1 MLEIQDSPTRERGIT
16 QDHVYNWQ
24 YILTIASEHKR
35 ELVYA
40 NIIAILATLASLP
53 LPLLMP
59 LLVDEVL
66 LNQPATIVAA
76 INSITPDSSHGPT
89 LYISVILVL
98 TLCLRL
104 AALVLNVWQSRQFT
118 IIAKDVIF
126 RIRHALLSHLEKV
139 SMSEYETLGS
149 GTVASYLVTDLQT

>member
-1 MLEIQDSPTRERGIT
+1 MQEENKVER
-16 QDHVYNWQ
+16 QVYNWQ
-24 YILTIASEHKR
+24 YILRIAKEHKR

-40 NIIAILATLASLP
+40 NIIAILATLANVP
-53 LPLLMP
+53 VPLLMP

-66 LNQPATIVAA
+66 LNHPATVVKT
-76 INSITPDSSHGPT
+76 INAMTPDSWHEPM
-89 LYISVILVL
+89 LYIVVILVL

-104 AALVLNVWQSRQFT
+104 IAVVLNVWQSRQFT

-149 GTVASYLVTDLQT
+149 GTVASYHGDWFANGRWICW

>member
-1 MLEIQDSPTRERGIT
+1 MLDIQDSPTHEKGIT
-16 QDHVYNWQ
+16 QNHVYNWQ

-40 NIIAILATLASLP
+40 NIIAILATLANVP
-53 LPLLMP
+53 VPLLMP

-66 LNQPATIVAA
+66 LNNPATVVKT
-76 INSITPDSSHGPT
+76 INSMTPDSWHEPM
-89 LYISVILVL
+89 LYIIVILVL

-104 AALVLNVWQSRQFT
+104 VAVVLNVWQSRQFT

-126 RIRHALLSHLEKV
+126 RIRIALLTHL
-139 SMSEYETLGS
+139 
-149 GTVASYLVTDLQT
+149 